1 MRMRRRVMA
10 ARTGTASIL
19 YAYVKF
25 DQTQSDETKLISVSD
40 TPDGTRLTCPTTSWA
55 THPNAA
61 IQAIR
66 DASHLYMGKQ
76 TAAGK
81 QLLCQLSD
89 SNGEQYTD
97 GTAAKFDGTEG
108 DHWMRIGVEVYIKR
122 VSGTDNG
129 DTVVYGIA
137 VGGQPDATWK
147 QIISPDDLLAVHE
160 AYIASSKLYSRS
172 GVQSGASQTRDTFKT
187 YARARNASG
196 TPTGKGYSLVT
207 WEWHCMMAL
216 LFYAWYGRTNC
227 QAQCGMGANAY
238 DRTLGAKNSLGMTDT
253 TASNG
258 NADDVKFWGIENW
271 WGDKYELVDN
281 ADVNNHVWTVKDLAG
296 NTVRTSMTAGSSNGW
311 INKLL
316 LSENLDLIPT
326 NVGGIDTTYYCDY
339 YYQKTGVRVVVRSCY
354 YARSNGG
361 VACVDASVSTSYSYA
376 GIGSRLAF
384 RGEIEIAESVAAF
397 KAATNIG

>member
-1 MRMRRRVMA
+1 MA
-10 ARTGTASIL
+10 AKTGTASIL

-89 SNGEQYTD
+89 SNGGQYTD
-97 GTAAKFDGTEG
+97 GSTAKFDGTEG

-122 VSGTDNG
+122 VSGTDSG

-147 QIISPDDLLAVHE
+147 QIISPSDLLAVHE
-160 AYIASSKLYSRS
+160 AYIASSKLYSRL

-196 TPTGKGYSLVT
+196 TPSGKGYSLVT

-227 QAQCGMGANAY
+227 QAQCGTGANSY
-238 DRTLGAKNSLGMTDT
+238 TRTLGAKNALGMTDT

-258 NADDVKFWGIENW
+258 NADDVKFWGVENW
-271 WGDKYELVDN
+271 WGDKYEWVDN
-281 ADVNNHVWTVKDLAG
+281 ADVNNHVWTIKGLAG
-296 NTVRTSMTAGSSNGW
+296 NSVRTSVAASSNGW
-311 INKLL
+311 IKKLML
-316 LSENLDLIPT
+316 NQNLDLLPT
-326 NVGGIDTTYYCDY
+326 VIGGTDTTYYCDF
-339 YYQKTGVRVVVRSCY
+339 YYQNTGVRVVARSCGDAY
-354 YARSNGG
+354 TNGG
-361 VACVDASVSTSYSYA
+361 VAFVLAYHAASNADTV
-376 GIGSRLAF
+376 IGSRLAF

-397 KAATNIG
+397 KAASSVG

>member
-1 MRMRRRVMA
+1 MMMRRRVMA

-40 TPDGTRLTCPTTSWA
+40 TPDGTRLTCPTTSWD

-89 SNGEQYTD
+89 SNGGQYTD

-187 YARARNASG
+187 YARNRNASG
-196 TPTGKGYSLVT
+196 TPSGKGYSCVT

-227 QAQCGMGANAY
+227 QAQCGTGASSY
-238 DRTLGAKNSLGMTDT
+238 TRTLGAKNGFGMTDT

-271 WGDKYELVDN
+271 WGDKYEWVDN
-281 ADVNNHVWTVKDLAG
+281 ADVNNHVWTIKDLAG
-296 NTVRTSMTAGSSNGW
+296 NSVRTSVAASSSGW

-316 LSENLDLIPT
+316 LSENLDLLPT
-326 NVGGIDTTYYCDY
+326 VVGGSDTTYYCDY
-339 YYQKTGVRVVVRSCY
+339 YYQNAGVRVV
-354 YARSNGG
+354 ARSYDYANAYGG
-361 VACVDASVSTSYSYA
+361 VACVLANFAASNAYPD
-376 GIGSRLAF
+376 IGSRLAF

-397 KAATNIG
+397 KAASSVG